1 MADNNKEQI
10 ILEVVINNDA
20 ASKRIKENKQDITEL
35 REQQSLLNKTTLE
48 GKEAYKRYEDEIKNL
63 RKQNVLLNQEIRNNN
78 KSIEDQE
85 GSLQSMRSELSRLNK
100 VYVNLSQVE
109 RDSAKGRDLQKK
121 IKTLNDE
128 IKVTEQGLGDFRR
141 SVGGYEEA
149 IKTAANETG
158 LFSKANSSL
167 KSVISPF
174 QSLYKKVRQEIGL
187 LTVDY
192 KLNSAATTQM
202 SGAQKAA
209 AISSN
214 LLSAGLKILKIAL
227 ISTGI
232 GAIVVAL
239 GSLVAYLTKTQKGT
253 ELLSNVMA
261 GLGAAINVIIDRVAK
276 FGGAL
281 VKVFAGDFKG
291 AAQDMKATFAGIG
304 DELQREI
311 KLAYELNDASQQL
324 EKQEVMLNMQRA
336 ASRKEIERLK
346 MISDDTT
353 KSAKERIAAAK
364 QASEMEQADMKQQIE
379 LGEKKLA
386 NLLGQ
391 KEVTQEVRDMLD
403 AVSNGSMKADDA
415 ISKLGLSESTM
426 SDLREFSDLF
436 QNVVD
441 KQRESYTKQIE
452 LQNKTNSIAKNSSK
466 KALEIKK
473 DQQAKELE
481 LIRQAEDITLSLV
494 KEGVEKQRQTI
505 NVQYDRQIEDLKRK
519 LSTEKNL
526 TDAAKKALND
536 SMVLAEQ
543 QREAEL
549 TKLSDESIQ
558 AQIRK
563 ETERIQL
570 QLDSVKEGTSQE
582 HNLRLSLIE
591 QNRQAELAANL
602 QLAEELRQSE
612 ADINSAYNK
621 QIADENE
628 AFRKE
633 QFDKQMDMLKLEWE
647 NRLLQV
653 REGSLE
659 EHNIKIQQAQA
670 EYDILVNMDAQAKA
684 TMFKTEE
691 DYVNAVLRLRAKLA
705 ESTKQMNNELEK
717 DARDKRAAIAS
728 IVGSLGSALG
738 SIADDN
744 IALLALTK
752 TLAVAEV
759 MINQGVALSRAAS
772 STKGITTWDYLA
784 SLATVIAAVTAQ
796 FASIKSSVN
805 KVETNVKAPSLET
818 SKYADGGEITG
829 PSHALGGVMV
839 EAEGGEA
846 IINKRSMSNPLLR
859 SIASAVNVAGGG
871 VPFSNAIKAVTFSE
885 RYQIQQGKTTGNLNL
900 SEDCINKIA
909 RAVASMPAPVVN
921 VVEFTEAQDRVK
933 MIQNNSTI

>member
-1 MADNNKEQI
+1 MADNKEQV
-10 ILEVVINNDA
+10 ILEVIIKNDV
-20 ASKRIKENKQDITEL
+20 ASKRIKENKQDIAEL
-35 REQQSLLNKTTLE
+35 REEQALLNKTTLE
-48 GKEAYKRYEDEIKNL
+48 GKDAYKRYEDEIKNL
-63 RKQNVLLNQEIRNNN
+63 RKHNVLLNQEIRNNN

-85 GSLQSMRSELSRLNK
+85 GSLQSMRAELSRLNK
-100 VYVNLSQVE
+100 VYVNLSQIE
-109 RDSAKGRDLQKK
+109 RESAKGRDLQKK

-149 IKTAANETG
+149 IKVAANETG
-158 LFSKANSSL
+158 IFSKVNSSL
-167 KSVISPF
+167 KSVITPF
-174 QSLYKKVRQEIGL
+174 QPLYKKVRQEVGL

-209 AISSN
+209 TVSSN

-232 GAIVVAL
+232 GAIVVVL

-253 ELLSNVMA
+253 EFLSNAMA

-281 VKVFAGDFKG
+281 VKVFSGDFKG

-311 KLAYELNDASQQL
+311 KLAYELNDISQQL

-386 NLLGQ
+386 NILGQ

-403 AVSNGSMKADDA
+403 AVSKGAMSADDA
-415 ISKLGLSESTM
+415 ISRLGLSESTV
-426 SDLREFSDLF
+426 SDLKDFADLF

-441 KQRESYTKQIE
+441 KQRDSYTKQIE
-452 LQNKTNSIAKNSSK
+452 LQNKTNSITKESSRKILETK
-466 KALEIKK
+466 KA
-473 DQQAKELE
+473 QQAKELE
-481 LIRQAEDITLSLV
+481 LIRQAEDTALSLV
-494 KEGVEKQRQTI
+494 KEGIEKQRQTI
-505 NVQYDRQIEDLKRK
+505 NLQYDRQIEDLKRK
-519 LSTEKNL
+519 LSSEKNL

-543 QREAEL
+543 KRDADL
-549 TKLSDESIQ
+549 KKLSDESIQ
-558 AQIRK
+558 VLIRK

-570 QLDSVKEGTSQE
+570 LLDSVKEGTSQE

-612 ADINSAYNK
+612 ADINAAYNK
-621 QIADENE
+621 LIADENE
-628 AFRKE
+628 IFRKE
-633 QFDKQMDMLKLEWE
+633 QFDRQSEYIRLEWE
-647 NRLLQV
+647 NKILQLQ
-653 REGSLE
+653 EGSLKE
-659 EHNIKIQQAQA
+659 YDLKVQQAQA
-670 EYDILVNMDAQAKA
+670 EYDLLVNMDAATKA
-684 TMFKTEE
+684 ALYESDAEYT
-691 DYVNAVLRLRAKLA
+691 NAVLQSQKRITEAKQAQVNAENEFVLMQIEAAATVTDAFSSMIDTFAEDNENLA
-705 ESTKQMNNELEK
+705 AFAKTIALFNIGLSTAEALAKGVASAQAVGFPANIP
-717 DARDKRAAIAS
+717 AIATTIAAIMT
-728 IVGSLGSALG
+728 
-738 SIADDN
+738 N
-744 IALLALTK
+744 IAKAKQL
-752 TLAVAEV
+752 
-759 MINQGVALSRAAS
+759 
-772 STKGITTWDYLA
+772 
-784 SLATVIAAVTAQ
+784 
-796 FASIKSSVN
+796 VN
-805 KVETNVKAPSLET
+805 KEKNP
-818 SKYADGGEITG
+818 KYADGGEISG
-829 PSHALGGVMV
+829 PSHASGGVLI
-839 EAEGGEA
+839 EAEGGEG
-846 IINKRSMSNPLLR
+846 IINKHSMSNPLLR

-871 VPFSNAIKAVTFSE
+871 VPFSNVPIFPSVSGGGFDTAELKAVFVE
-885 RYQIQQGKTTGNLNL
+885 ALK
-900 SEDCINKIA
+900 E
-909 RAVASMPAPVVN
+909 MPVPVVS
-921 VVEFTEAQDRVK
+921 VVEFTEVQDRVK

>member
-1 MADNNKEQI
+1 MADNKEQV
-10 ILEVVINNDA
+10 ILEVIIKNDV
-20 ASKRIKENKQDITEL
+20 ASKRIKENKQDIAEL
-35 REQQSLLNKTTLE
+35 REEQALLNKTTLE
-48 GKEAYKRYEDEIKNL
+48 GKDAYKRYEDEIKNL
-63 RKQNVLLNQEIRNNN
+63 RKHNVLLNQEIRNNN

-85 GSLQSMRSELSRLNK
+85 GSLQSMRAELSRLNK
-100 VYVNLSQVE
+100 VYVNLSQIE
-109 RDSAKGRDLQKK
+109 RESAKGRDLQKK

-149 IKTAANETG
+149 IKVAANETG
-158 LFSKANSSL
+158 IFSKVNSSL
-167 KSVISPF
+167 KSVITPF
-174 QSLYKKVRQEIGL
+174 QPLYKKVRQEVGL

-202 SGAQKAA
+202 SGVQKAA
-209 AISSN
+209 AVSSN

-232 GAIVVAL
+232 GAIVVVL

-253 ELLSNVMA
+253 EFLSNAMA

-281 VKVFAGDFKG
+281 VKVFSDDFKG

-311 KLAYELNDASQQL
+311 KLAYELNDISQQL

-386 NLLGQ
+386 NILGQ

-403 AVSNGSMKADDA
+403 AVSKGAMSADDA
-415 ISKLGLSESTM
+415 ISRLGLSESTV
-426 SDLREFSDLF
+426 SDLKDFADLF

-441 KQRESYTKQIE
+441 KQRDSYTKQIE
-452 LQNKTNSIAKNSSK
+452 LQNKTNSITKESSRKILETK
-466 KALEIKK
+466 KA
-473 DQQAKELE
+473 QQAKELE
-481 LIRQAEDITLSLV
+481 LIRQAEDMALSLV
-494 KEGVEKQRQTI
+494 KEGIEKQRRTI
-505 NVQYDRQIEDLKRK
+505 NLQYDRQIEDLKRK
-519 LSTEKNL
+519 LSSEKNL
-526 TDAAKKALND
+526 TDAAKKALNH

-543 QREAEL
+543 KRDADL
-549 TKLSDESIQ
+549 KKLSDESIQ
-558 AQIRK
+558 ALIKK

-602 QLAEELRQSE
+602 LLAEELRQSE
-612 ADINSAYNK
+612 ADINAAYNK

-633 QFDKQMDMLKLEWE
+633 QFDRQSEYIRLEWE
-647 NRLLQV
+647 NKILRAKEGTLQ
-653 REGSLE
+653 EYDL
-659 EHNIKIQQAQA
+659 KLQQAQA
-670 EYDILVNMDAQAKA
+670 EYDVLVNMDAATKA
-684 TMFKTEE
+684 TLYESDAAYENAKLQGEKNIQNAIKARINAE
-691 DYVNAVLRLRAKLA
+691 NEAVLAQMAAVTTITDAFSSMLDSFAEDNEALAAFAKTVALFNIGLSTA
-705 ESTKQMNNELEK
+705 EAISKGVAAAQSVPFPGNI
-717 DARDKRAAIAS
+717 AAIATT
-728 IVGSLGSALG
+728 
-738 SIADDN
+738 IASVMAN
-744 IALLALTK
+744 IA
-752 TLAVAEV
+752 
-759 MINQGVALSRAAS
+759 
-772 STKGITTWDYLA
+772 
-784 SLATVIAAVTAQ
+784 
-796 FASIKSSVN
+796 
-805 KVETNVKAPSLET
+805 KAKQLV
-818 SKYADGGEITG
+818 SKEKNPKFGGGGDVSG
-829 PSHALGGVMV
+829 PSHASGGVTIEM
-839 EAEGGEA
+839 EGGEG
-846 IINKRSMSNPLLR
+846 IINKHSMSNPLLR
-859 SIASAVNVAGGG
+859 SIASSVNVAGGG
-871 VPFSNAIKAVTFSE
+871 VPFSNVPIFPSVSGGGFDTAELKAVFVE
-885 RYQIQQGKTTGNLNL
+885 ALK
-900 SEDCINKIA
+900 E
-909 RAVASMPAPVVN
+909 MPVPVVS
-921 VVEFTEAQDRVK
+921 VVEFTEVQDRVK

>member
-1 MADNNKEQI
+1 MVDNKEQV
-10 ILEVVINNDA
+10 ILEVVIKNDA
-20 ASKRIKENKQDITEL
+20 ASKRLKENKQDIAEL
-35 REQQSLLNKTTLE
+35 REEQALLNKTTLE
-48 GKEAYKRYEDEIKNL
+48 GKEAYKQYEDEIKNL
-63 RKQNVLLNQEIRNNN
+63 RKHNVLLNQEIRNNN

-85 GSLQSMRSELSRLNK
+85 GSLQSMRAELSRLNK
-100 VYVNLSQVE
+100 VYVNLSQIE
-109 RDSAKGRDLQKK
+109 RESAKGRDLQKK
-121 IKTLNDE
+121 IKSLNEE
-128 IKVTEQGLGDFRR
+128 IKTSEQKLGDYRR

-149 IKTAANETG
+149 IKSAVNQTG
-158 LFSKANSSL
+158 IFSKIQGTL
-167 KSVISPF
+167 REVMSPF
-174 QSLYKKVRQEIGL
+174 LALYKKVQLEIKT
-187 LTVDY
+187 LTADY

-214 LLSAGLKILKIAL
+214 LLSTGLKILKIAL

-281 VKVFAGDFKG
+281 VKVFSGDFKG

-311 KLAYELNDASQQL
+311 KLAYELNDISQQL

-336 ASRKEIERLK
+336 AGRKEIERLK

-353 KSAKERIAAAK
+353 KSTKERIAAAK
-364 QASEMEQADMKQQIE
+364 QASEIEQADMKQQIE

-386 NLLGQ
+386 NLLGH

-403 AVSNGSMKADDA
+403 AVSKGAMNADDA
-415 ISKLGLSESTM
+415 ISRLRLSESTV
-426 SDLREFSDLF
+426 SDLKDFADLF

-441 KQRESYTKQIE
+441 KQRDSYTKQIE
-452 LQNKTNSIAKNSSK
+452 LQNKTNSITKESSK

-473 DQQAKELE
+473 QQQAKELE
-481 LIRQAEDITLSLV
+481 LSRQAEDAALSLV
-494 KEGVEKQRQTI
+494 KEGIEKQRQTV

-536 SMVLAEQ
+536 SIILAEQ
-543 QREAEL
+543 KRDADL
-549 TKLSDESIQ
+549 KKLSDDSIQ
-558 AQIRK
+558 VQIKK

-591 QNRQAELAANL
+591 HNRQAELAANL

-612 ADINSAYNK
+612 VDINAAYNK
-621 QIADENE
+621 LIADENE

-633 QFDKQMDMLKLEWE
+633 QFDKQSEYIRLEWE
-647 NRLLQV
+647 NKILQL
-653 REGSLE
+653 REGALQE
-659 EHNIKIQQAQA
+659 YDLKVQQAQA
-670 EYDILVNMDAQAKA
+670 DYDLLVNMDAATKA
-684 TMFKTEE
+684 ALYESDIEYT
-691 DYVNAVLRLRAKLA
+691 NAVLQSQKRITEAKQAQVNAENEFVLMQIEAATTVTDAFSSMIDTFAEDNENLA
-705 ESTKQMNNELEK
+705 AFAKTVALFNIGLSTAEALAKGVASAQAVGFPANIP
-717 DARDKRAAIAS
+717 AIATTIAAIMA
-728 IVGSLGSALG
+728 
-738 SIADDN
+738 N
-744 IALLALTK
+744 I
-752 TLAVAEV
+752 
-759 MINQGVALSRAAS
+759 
-772 STKGITTWDYLA
+772 
-784 SLATVIAAVTAQ
+784 
-796 FASIKSSVN
+796 
-805 KVETNVKAPSLET
+805 VKAKQLVSKEKNP
-818 SKYADGGEITG
+818 KYADGGEITG
-829 PSHALGGVMV
+829 PSHASGGVLI
-839 EAEGGEA
+839 EAEGGEG
-846 IINKRSMSNPLLR
+846 IINKHSMSNPLLR

-871 VPFSNAIKAVTFSE
+871 VPFSNVPIFPSGSSGGFDTAELKAVFVE
-885 RYQIQQGKTTGNLNL
+885 ALK
-900 SEDCINKIA
+900 E
-909 RAVASMPAPVVN
+909 MPVPVVS
-921 VVEFTEAQDRVK
+921 VVEFTEVQDRVK

>member
-1 MADNNKEQI
+1 MADNKEQV
-10 ILEVVINNDA
+10 ILEVVIKNDA
-20 ASKRIKENKQDITEL
+20 ASKHIQENKKRIVEL
-35 REQQSLLNKTTLE
+35 REEQALLNKTTKD
-48 GKEAYKRYEDEIKNL
+48 GKDEYEAYAIEIKRL
-63 RKQNVLLNQEIRNNN
+63 RTENVVWTKEIRNNN
-78 KSIEDQE
+78 KAIKDQE
-85 GSLQSMRSELSRLNK
+85 GSLQSMRAELSRLNK
-100 VYVNLSQVE
+100 VYVNLSQIE
-109 RDSAKGRDLQKK
+109 RESAKGRDLQKK
-121 IKTLNDE
+121 IKSLNEE
-128 IKVTEQGLGDFRR
+128 IKTSEQKLGDYRR

-149 IKTAANETG
+149 IKSAVNQTG
-158 LFSKANSSL
+158 IFSKIQGTL
-167 KSVISPF
+167 REVMSPF
-174 QSLYKKVRQEIGL
+174 LALNKKVQLEIKT
-187 LTVDY
+187 LTADY

-214 LLSAGLKILKIAL
+214 LLSTGLKILKIAL

-276 FGGAL
+276 FGGTL
-281 VKVFAGDFKG
+281 VKVFSGDFKG
-291 AAQDMKATFAGIG
+291 AAQDVKATFAGIG

-311 KLAYELNDASQQL
+311 KLAYELNDIGQQL

-336 ASRKEIERLK
+336 AGRKEIERLK

-353 KSAKERIAAAK
+353 KSTKERIAAAK
-364 QASEMEQADMKQQIE
+364 QASEIEQADMKQQIE

-403 AVSNGSMKADDA
+403 AVSSGSMKADDA
-415 ISKLGLSESTM
+415 ISKLGLSESTI

-441 KQRESYTKQIE
+441 KQRDSYTKQIE
-452 LQNKTNSIAKNSSK
+452 LQNKTNSITKENSK

-473 DQQAKELE
+473 QQQAKELE
-481 LIRQAEDITLSLV
+481 LSRQAEDAALSLV
-494 KEGVEKQRQTI
+494 KEGIEKQRQTV

-536 SMVLAEQ
+536 SIILAEQ
-543 QREAEL
+543 KRDADL
-549 TKLSDESIQ
+549 KKLSDESIQ
-558 AQIRK
+558 AQIKK

-612 ADINSAYNK
+612 ADINAAYNK
-621 QIADENE
+621 QVADENE

-633 QFDKQMDMLKLEWE
+633 QFDKQSEYIRLEWE
-647 NRLLQV
+647 NKILQL
-653 REGSLE
+653 REGTLQE
-659 EHNIKIQQAQA
+659 YDLKVQQAQA
-670 EYDILVNMDAQAKA
+670 DYDLLVNMDAATKA
-684 TMFKTEE
+684 ALYESDIEYT
-691 DYVNAVLRLRAKLA
+691 NAVLQSQKRITEAKQAQVNAENEFVLMQIEAATTVTDVFSSMIDTFAEDNENLA
-705 ESTKQMNNELEK
+705 AFAKTVALFNIGLSTAEALAKGVASAQAVGFPANIP
-717 DARDKRAAIAS
+717 AIATTIAAIMA
-728 IVGSLGSALG
+728 
-738 SIADDN
+738 N
-744 IALLALTK
+744 I
-752 TLAVAEV
+752 
-759 MINQGVALSRAAS
+759 
-772 STKGITTWDYLA
+772 
-784 SLATVIAAVTAQ
+784 
-796 FASIKSSVN
+796 
-805 KVETNVKAPSLET
+805 VKAKQLVSKEKNP
-818 SKYADGGEITG
+818 KYADGGEITG
-829 PSHALGGVMV
+829 PSHASGGVLI
-839 EAEGGEA
+839 EAEGGEG
-846 IINKRSMSNPLLR
+846 IINKHSMSNPLLR

-871 VPFSNAIKAVTFSE
+871 VPFSNVPIFSSSSSGGFDTAELKAVFVE
-885 RYQIQQGKTTGNLNL
+885 ALK
-900 SEDCINKIA
+900 E
-909 RAVASMPAPVVN
+909 MPVPVVS
-921 VVEFTEAQDRVK
+921 VVEFTEVQDRVK

>member
-1 MADNNKEQI
+1 MADNKEQV
-10 ILEVVINNDA
+10 ILEVVIKNDA
-20 ASKRIKENKQDITEL
+20 ASKRLKENKQDIAEL
-35 REQQSLLNKTTLE
+35 REEQALLNKTTLE
-48 GKEAYKRYEDEIKNL
+48 GKEAYKQYEDEIKNL
-63 RKQNVLLNQEIRNNN
+63 RKHNVLLNQEIRNNN

-85 GSLQSMRSELSRLNK
+85 GSLQSMRAELSRLNK
-100 VYVNLSQVE
+100 VYVNLSQIE
-109 RDSAKGRDLQKK
+109 RESAKGRDLQKK
-121 IKTLNDE
+121 IKSLNEE
-128 IKVTEQGLGDFRR
+128 IKTSEQKLGDYRR

-149 IKTAANETG
+149 INSAVNQTG
-158 LFSKANSSL
+158 IFSKIQGTL
-167 KSVISPF
+167 REVMSPF
-174 QSLYKKVRQEIGL
+174 LALYKKVQLEIKT
-187 LTVDY
+187 LTADY

-214 LLSAGLKILKIAL
+214 LLSTGLKILKIAL

-281 VKVFAGDFKG
+281 VKVFSGDFKG
-291 AAQDMKATFAGIG
+291 AAKDMKATFAGIG

-311 KLAYELNDASQQL
+311 KLAYELNDISQQL

-336 ASRKEIERLK
+336 AGRKEIERLK

-353 KSAKERIAAAK
+353 KSTKERIAAAK
-364 QASEMEQADMKQQIE
+364 QASEIEQADMKQQIE

-391 KEVTQEVRDMLD
+391 KEVTQEVRDMLE
-403 AVSNGSMKADDA
+403 AVSSGSMKADDA
-415 ISKLGLSESTM
+415 ISKLGLSESTI

-441 KQRESYTKQIE
+441 KQRDSYTKQIE
-452 LQNKTNSIAKNSSK
+452 LQNKTNSIRKESSQ

-481 LIRQAEDITLSLV
+481 LIRQAEDAALSLV
-494 KEGVEKQRQTI
+494 KEGIEKQRQTV

-536 SMVLAEQ
+536 SIILAEQ
-543 QREAEL
+543 KRDADL
-549 TKLSDESIQ
+549 KKLSDDSIQ
-558 AQIRK
+558 AQIKK

-570 QLDSVKEGTSQE
+570 QLDSVKEGTSRE

-602 QLAEELRQSE
+602 QQAEELRQSE
-612 ADINSAYNK
+612 ADINAAYNK
-621 QIADENE
+621 LIADENE

-633 QFDKQMDMLKLEWE
+633 QFDKQSEYIRLEWE
-647 NRLLQV
+647 NKILQV
-653 REGSLE
+653 KEGTLQE
-659 EHNIKIQQAQA
+659 YDLKVQQAQA
-670 EYDILVNMDAQAKA
+670 DYDLFVNMDAATKAALYESDAAYENAKLQGEKNIQNA
-684 TMFKTEE
+684 IKARINAENE
-691 DYVNAVLRLRAKLA
+691 AVLVQMAAVTTITDAFSSMLDSFAEDNEALAAFAKTVALFNIGLSTA
-705 ESTKQMNNELEK
+705 EAISKGVAAAQSVPFPGNI
-717 DARDKRAAIAS
+717 AAIATT
-728 IVGSLGSALG
+728 
-738 SIADDN
+738 IASVMAN
-744 IALLALTK
+744 IAKAKQL
-752 TLAVAEV
+752 
-759 MINQGVALSRAAS
+759 
-772 STKGITTWDYLA
+772 
-784 SLATVIAAVTAQ
+784 
-796 FASIKSSVN
+796 VN
-805 KVETNVKAPSLET
+805 KEKNPKF
-818 SKYADGGEITG
+818 ADGGEITG
-829 PSHALGGVMV
+829 PSHASGGVLI
-839 EAEGGEA
+839 EAEGGEG
-846 IINKRSMSNPLLR
+846 IINKHSMSNPLLR

-871 VPFSNAIKAVTFSE
+871 VPFSNVPIFPSGSSGGFDTAELKAVFVE
-885 RYQIQQGKTTGNLNL
+885 ALK
-900 SEDCINKIA
+900 E
-909 RAVASMPAPVVN
+909 MPVPVVS
-921 VVEFTEAQDRVK
+921 VVEFTEAQNRVK

>member
-1 MADNNKEQI
+1 MADNKEQV
-10 ILEVVINNDA
+10 ILEVIIKNDV
-20 ASKRIKENKQDITEL
+20 ASKRIKENKQDIAEL
-35 REQQSLLNKTTLE
+35 REEQALLNKTTLE
-48 GKEAYKRYEDEIKNL
+48 GKDAYKRYEDEIKNL
-63 RKQNVLLNQEIRNNN
+63 RKHNVLLNQEIRNNN

-85 GSLQSMRSELSRLNK
+85 GSLQSMRAELSRLNK
-100 VYVNLSQVE
+100 VYVNLSQIE
-109 RDSAKGRDLQKK
+109 RESAKGRDLQKK

-149 IKTAANETG
+149 IKVAANETG
-158 LFSKANSSL
+158 IFSKVNSSL
-167 KSVISPF
+167 KSVITPF
-174 QSLYKKVRQEIGL
+174 QPLYKKVRQEVGL

-209 AISSN
+209 TVSSN

-232 GAIVVAL
+232 GAIVVVL

-253 ELLSNVMA
+253 EFLSNAMA

-281 VKVFAGDFKG
+281 VKVFSGDFKG

-311 KLAYELNDASQQL
+311 KLAYELNDISQQL

-386 NLLGQ
+386 NILGQ

-403 AVSNGSMKADDA
+403 AVSKGAMSADDA
-415 ISKLGLSESTM
+415 ISRLGLSESTV
-426 SDLREFSDLF
+426 SDLKDFADLF

-441 KQRESYTKQIE
+441 KQRDSYTKQIE
-452 LQNKTNSIAKNSSK
+452 LQNKTNSITKESSRKILETK
-466 KALEIKK
+466 KA
-473 DQQAKELE
+473 QQAKELE
-481 LIRQAEDITLSLV
+481 LIRQAEDTALSLV
-494 KEGVEKQRQTI
+494 KEGIEKQRQTI
-505 NVQYDRQIEDLKRK
+505 NLQYDRQIEDLKRK
-519 LSTEKNL
+519 LSSEKNL

-543 QREAEL
+543 KRDADL
-549 TKLSDESIQ
+549 KKLSDESIQ
-558 AQIRK
+558 VLIRK

-570 QLDSVKEGTSQE
+570 LLDSVKEGTSQE

-612 ADINSAYNK
+612 ADINAAYNK
-621 QIADENE
+621 LIADENE
-628 AFRKE
+628 IFRKE
-633 QFDKQMDMLKLEWE
+633 QFDRQSEYIRLEWE
-647 NRLLQV
+647 NKILQLQ
-653 REGSLE
+653 EGSLKE
-659 EHNIKIQQAQA
+659 YDLKVQQAQA
-670 EYDILVNMDAQAKA
+670 EYDLLVNMDAATKA
-684 TMFKTEE
+684 ALYESDAEYT
-691 DYVNAVLRLRAKLA
+691 NAVLQSQKRITEAKQAQVNAENEFVLMQIEAAATVTDAFSSMIDTFAEDNENLA
-705 ESTKQMNNELEK
+705 AFAKTIALFNIGLSTAEALAKGVASAQAVGFPANIP
-717 DARDKRAAIAS
+717 AIATTIAAIMT
-728 IVGSLGSALG
+728 
-738 SIADDN
+738 N
-744 IALLALTK
+744 IAKAKQL
-752 TLAVAEV
+752 
-759 MINQGVALSRAAS
+759 
-772 STKGITTWDYLA
+772 
-784 SLATVIAAVTAQ
+784 
-796 FASIKSSVN
+796 VN
-805 KVETNVKAPSLET
+805 KEKNP
-818 SKYADGGEITG
+818 KYADGGEISG
-829 PSHALGGVMV
+829 PSHVSGGVLI
-839 EAEGGEA
+839 EAEGGEG
-846 IINKRSMSNPLLR
+846 IINKHSMSNPLLR

-871 VPFSNAIKAVTFSE
+871 VPFSNVPIFPSVSGGGFDTAELKAVFVE
-885 RYQIQQGKTTGNLNL
+885 ALK
-900 SEDCINKIA
+900 E
-909 RAVASMPAPVVN
+909 MPVPVVS
-921 VVEFTEAQDRVK
+921 VVEFTEVQDRVK

>member
-1 MADNNKEQI
+1 MADNKEQV
-10 ILEVVINNDA
+10 ILEVVIKNDA
-20 ASKRIKENKQDITEL
+20 ASKRLKENKQDIAEL
-35 REQQSLLNKTTLE
+35 REEQALLNKTTLE
-48 GKEAYKRYEDEIKNL
+48 GKEAYKQYEDEIKNL
-63 RKQNVLLNQEIRNNN
+63 RKHNVLLNQEIRNNN

-85 GSLQSMRSELSRLNK
+85 GSLQSMRAELSRLNK
-100 VYVNLSQVE
+100 VYVNLSQIE
-109 RDSAKGRDLQKK
+109 RESAKGRDLQKK

-128 IKVTEQGLGDFRR
+128 IKATEQGLGDFRR

-158 LFSKANSSL
+158 LFSKVNSSL
-167 KSVISPF
+167 KSVITPF
-174 QSLYKKVRQEIGL
+174 QPLYKKVRQEVGL
-187 LTVDY
+187 LTTDY

-214 LLSAGLKILKIAL
+214 LLSTGLKILKIAL

-281 VKVFAGDFKG
+281 VKVFSGDFKG
-291 AAQDMKATFAGIG
+291 AAQDMKVTFAGIG

-311 KLAYELNDASQQL
+311 KLAYELNDISQQL

-336 ASRKEIERLK
+336 AGRKEIERLK

-353 KSAKERIAAAK
+353 KSTKERIAAAK
-364 QASEMEQADMKQQIE
+364 QASEIEQADMKQQIE

-391 KEVTQEVRDMLD
+391 KEVTQEVRDMLE
-403 AVSNGSMKADDA
+403 AVSSGSMKADDA
-415 ISKLGLSESTM
+415 ISKLGLSESTI

-441 KQRESYTKQIE
+441 KQRDSYTKQIE
-452 LQNKTNSIAKNSSK
+452 LQNKTNSIRKESSQ

-481 LIRQAEDITLSLV
+481 LIRQAEDAALSLV
-494 KEGVEKQRQTI
+494 KEGIEKQRQTV

-536 SMVLAEQ
+536 SIILAEQ
-543 QREAEL
+543 KRDADL
-549 TKLSDESIQ
+549 KKLSDDSIQ
-558 AQIRK
+558 AQIKK
-563 ETERIQL
+563 ETERIKL

-602 QLAEELRQSE
+602 QQAEELRQSE
-612 ADINSAYNK
+612 ADINAAYNK
-621 QIADENE
+621 LIADENE
-628 AFRKE
+628 VFRKE
-633 QFDKQMDMLKLEWE
+633 QFDKQSEYIRLEWE
-647 NRLLQV
+647 NKILQV
-653 REGSLE
+653 KEGTLQE
-659 EHNIKIQQAQA
+659 YDLKVQQAQA
-670 EYDILVNMDAQAKA
+670 DYDLFVNMDAATKAALYESDAAYENAKLQGEKNIQNA
-684 TMFKTEE
+684 IKARINAENE
-691 DYVNAVLRLRAKLA
+691 AVLVQMAAVTTITDTFSSMLDSFAEDNEALAAFAKTVALFNIGLSTA
-705 ESTKQMNNELEK
+705 EAISKGVAAAQSVPFPGNI
-717 DARDKRAAIAS
+717 AAIATT
-728 IVGSLGSALG
+728 
-738 SIADDN
+738 IASVMAN
-744 IALLALTK
+744 IAKAKQL
-752 TLAVAEV
+752 
-759 MINQGVALSRAAS
+759 
-772 STKGITTWDYLA
+772 
-784 SLATVIAAVTAQ
+784 
-796 FASIKSSVN
+796 VN
-805 KVETNVKAPSLET
+805 KEKNP
-818 SKYADGGEITG
+818 KYADGGEITG
-829 PSHALGGVMV
+829 PSHASGGVLI
-839 EAEGGEA
+839 EAEGGEG
-846 IINKRSMSNPLLR
+846 IINKHSMSNPLLR

-871 VPFSNAIKAVTFSE
+871 VPFSNVPIFPSVSGGGFDTAELKAVFVE
-885 RYQIQQGKTTGNLNL
+885 ALK
-900 SEDCINKIA
+900 E
-909 RAVASMPAPVVN
+909 MPVPVVS
-921 VVEFTEAQDRVK
+921 VVEFTEVQDRVK

>member
-1 MADNNKEQI
+1 MADNKEQV
-10 ILEVVINNDA
+10 ILEVVIKNDV
-20 ASKRIKENKQDITEL
+20 ASKRIKENKQDIAEL
-35 REQQSLLNKTTLE
+35 REEQSLLNKTTLE

-63 RKQNVLLNQEIRNNN
+63 RKHNVLLNQEIRNNN

-85 GSLQSMRSELSRLNK
+85 GSLQSMRAELSRLNK
-100 VYVNLSQVE
+100 VYVNLSQIE
-109 RDSAKGRDLQKK
+109 RESAKGRDLQRK

-149 IKTAANETG
+149 IKVAANETG
-158 LFSKANSSL
+158 IFSKVNSSL
-167 KSVISPF
+167 KSVITPF
-174 QSLYKKVRQEIGL
+174 QPLYKKVRQEVGL

-209 AISSN
+209 AVSSN

-232 GAIVVAL
+232 GAIVVLL

-253 ELLSNVMA
+253 EFLSNAMA

-281 VKVFAGDFKG
+281 VKVFSGDFKG

-311 KLAYELNDASQQL
+311 KLAYELNDISQQL

-386 NLLGQ
+386 NILGQ

-403 AVSNGSMKADDA
+403 AVSKGAMSADDA
-415 ISKLGLSESTM
+415 ISRLGLSESTV
-426 SDLREFSDLF
+426 SDLKDFADLF

-441 KQRESYTKQIE
+441 KQRDSYTKQIE
-452 LQNKTNSIAKNSSK
+452 LQNKTNSITKESSRKILETK
-466 KALEIKK
+466 KA
-473 DQQAKELE
+473 QQAKELE
-481 LIRQAEDITLSLV
+481 LIRQAEDTALSLV
-494 KEGVEKQRQTI
+494 KEGIEKQRQTI
-505 NVQYDRQIEDLKRK
+505 NLQYDRQIEDLKRK
-519 LSTEKNL
+519 LSSEKNL

-543 QREAEL
+543 KRDADL
-549 TKLSDESIQ
+549 KKLSDESIQ
-558 AQIRK
+558 ALIKK

-591 QNRQAELAANL
+591 HNRQAELAANL

-612 ADINSAYNK
+612 VDINAAYNK
-621 QIADENE
+621 LIADENE

-633 QFDKQMDMLKLEWE
+633 QFDKQSEYIRLEWE
-647 NRLLQV
+647 NKILQL
-653 REGSLE
+653 REGTLQE
-659 EHNIKIQQAQA
+659 YDLKVQQAQA
-670 EYDILVNMDAQAKA
+670 DYDLLVNMDAATKA
-684 TMFKTEE
+684 ALYESDIEYT
-691 DYVNAVLRLRAKLA
+691 NAVLQSQKRITEAKQAQVNAENEFVLMQIEAATTVTDAFSSMIDTFAEDNENLA
-705 ESTKQMNNELEK
+705 AFAKTVALFNIGLSTAEALAKGVASAQAVGFPANIP
-717 DARDKRAAIAS
+717 AIATTIAAIMA
-728 IVGSLGSALG
+728 
-738 SIADDN
+738 N
-744 IALLALTK
+744 I
-752 TLAVAEV
+752 
-759 MINQGVALSRAAS
+759 
-772 STKGITTWDYLA
+772 
-784 SLATVIAAVTAQ
+784 
-796 FASIKSSVN
+796 
-805 KVETNVKAPSLET
+805 VKAKQLVSKEKNP
-818 SKYADGGEITG
+818 KYADGGEITG
-829 PSHALGGVMV
+829 PSHASGGVLI
-839 EAEGGEA
+839 EAEGGEG
-846 IINKRSMSNPLLR
+846 IINKHSMSNPLLR

-871 VPFSNAIKAVTFSE
+871 VPFSNVPIFPSGSSGGFDTAELKAVFVE
-885 RYQIQQGKTTGNLNL
+885 ALK
-900 SEDCINKIA
+900 E
-909 RAVASMPAPVVN
+909 MPVPVVS
-921 VVEFTEAQDRVK
+921 VVEFTEVQDRVK
-933 MIQNNSTI
+933 MIQNNSII

>member
-1 MADNNKEQI
+1 MADNKEQV
-10 ILEVVINNDA
+10 ILEVIIKNDV
-20 ASKRIKENKQDITEL
+20 ASKRIKENKQDIAEL
-35 REQQSLLNKTTLE
+35 REEQALLNKTTLE
-48 GKEAYKRYEDEIKNL
+48 GKDAYKRYEDEIKNL
-63 RKQNVLLNQEIRNNN
+63 RKHNVLLNQEIRNNN

-85 GSLQSMRSELSRLNK
+85 GSLQSMRAELSRLNK
-100 VYVNLSQVE
+100 VYVNLSQIE
-109 RDSAKGRDLQKK
+109 RESAKGRDLQKK

-149 IKTAANETG
+149 IKVAANETG
-158 LFSKANSSL
+158 IFSKVNSSL
-167 KSVISPF
+167 KSVITPF
-174 QSLYKKVRQEIGL
+174 QPLYKKVRQEVGL

-209 AISSN
+209 TVSSN

-232 GAIVVAL
+232 GAIVVVL

-253 ELLSNVMA
+253 EFLSNAMA

-281 VKVFAGDFKG
+281 VKVFSGDFKG

-311 KLAYELNDASQQL
+311 KLAYELNDISQQL

-386 NLLGQ
+386 NILGQ

-403 AVSNGSMKADDA
+403 AVSKGAMSADDA
-415 ISKLGLSESTM
+415 ISRLGLSESTV
-426 SDLREFSDLF
+426 SDLKDFADLF

-441 KQRESYTKQIE
+441 KQRDSYTKQIE
-452 LQNKTNSIAKNSSK
+452 LQNKTNSITKESSRKILETK
-466 KALEIKK
+466 KA
-473 DQQAKELE
+473 QQAKELE
-481 LIRQAEDITLSLV
+481 LIRQAEDTALSLV
-494 KEGVEKQRQTI
+494 KEGIEKQRQTI
-505 NVQYDRQIEDLKRK
+505 NLQYDRQIEDLKRK
-519 LSTEKNL
+519 LSSEKNL

-543 QREAEL
+543 KRDADL
-549 TKLSDESIQ
+549 KKLSDESIQ
-558 AQIRK
+558 VLIRK

-570 QLDSVKEGTSQE
+570 LLDSVKEGTSQE

-612 ADINSAYNK
+612 ADINAAYNK
-621 QIADENE
+621 QITDENE

-633 QFDKQMDMLKLEWE
+633 QFDRQSEYIRLEWE
-647 NRLLQV
+647 NKILRAKEGTLQ
-653 REGSLE
+653 EYDL
-659 EHNIKIQQAQA
+659 KLQQAQA
-670 EYDILVNMDAQAKA
+670 EYDVLVNMDAVTKAALYESDAAYENAKLQGEKNIQNA
-684 TMFKTEE
+684 IKARINAENE
-691 DYVNAVLRLRAKLA
+691 AVLAQMAAVTTITDAFSSMLDSFAEDNEALAAFAKTVALFNIGLSTA
-705 ESTKQMNNELEK
+705 EAISKGVAAAQSVPFPGNI
-717 DARDKRAAIAS
+717 AAIATT
-728 IVGSLGSALG
+728 
-738 SIADDN
+738 IAAIMTN
-744 IALLALTK
+744 IAKAKQL
-752 TLAVAEV
+752 
-759 MINQGVALSRAAS
+759 
-772 STKGITTWDYLA
+772 
-784 SLATVIAAVTAQ
+784 
-796 FASIKSSVN
+796 VN
-805 KVETNVKAPSLET
+805 KEKNP
-818 SKYADGGEITG
+818 KYADGGEISG
-829 PSHALGGVMV
+829 PSHASGGVLI
-839 EAEGGEA
+839 EAEGGEG
-846 IINKRSMSNPLLR
+846 IINKHSMSNPLLR

-871 VPFSNAIKAVTFSE
+871 VPFSNVPIFPSVSGGGFDTAELKAVFVE
-885 RYQIQQGKTTGNLNL
+885 ALK
-900 SEDCINKIA
+900 E
-909 RAVASMPAPVVN
+909 MPVPVVS
-921 VVEFTEAQDRVK
+921 VVEFTEVQDRVK

>member
-1 MADNNKEQI
+1 MVDNKEQV
-10 ILEVVINNDA
+10 ILEVIIKNDV
-20 ASKRIKENKQDITEL
+20 ASKRIKENKQDIVEL
-35 REQQSLLNKTTLE
+35 REEQSLLNKTTLE

-63 RKQNVLLNQEIRNNN
+63 RKHNVLLNQEIRNNN

-85 GSLQSMRSELSRLNK
+85 GSLQSMRAELSRLNK
-100 VYVNLSQVE
+100 VYVNLSQIE
-109 RDSAKGRDLQKK
+109 RESAKGRDLQKK

-128 IKVTEQGLGDFRR
+128 IKITEQGLGDFRR

-149 IKTAANETG
+149 IKVAANETG
-158 LFSKANSSL
+158 IFSKVNSSL
-167 KSVISPF
+167 KSVITPF
-174 QSLYKKVRQEIGL
+174 QPLYKKVRQEVGL

-209 AISSN
+209 AVSSN

-227 ISTGI
+227 FSTGI
-232 GAIVVAL
+232 GAIVVVL

-253 ELLSNVMA
+253 EFLSNAMA

-281 VKVFAGDFKG
+281 VKVFSGDFKG

-311 KLAYELNDASQQL
+311 KLAYELNNISQQL

-386 NLLGQ
+386 NILGQ

-403 AVSNGSMKADDA
+403 AVSKGAMSADDA
-415 ISKLGLSESTM
+415 ISQLGLSESTV
-426 SDLREFSDLF
+426 SDLKDFADLF

-441 KQRESYTKQIE
+441 KQRDSYTKQIE
-452 LQNKTNSIAKNSSK
+452 LQNKTNSIAKESSRKILETK
-466 KALEIKK
+466 KA
-473 DQQAKELE
+473 QQTKELE
-481 LIRQAEDITLSLV
+481 LIRQAEDTALSLV
-494 KEGVEKQRQTI
+494 KEGIEKQRQTI
-505 NVQYDRQIEDLKRK
+505 NLQYDRQIEDLKRK
-519 LSTEKNL
+519 LSSEKNL

-543 QREAEL
+543 KRDADL
-549 TKLSDESIQ
+549 KKLSDESIQ
-558 AQIRK
+558 VLIRK

-582 HNLRLSLIE
+582 HDLRLSLIE

-612 ADINSAYNK
+612 ADINAAYNK
-621 QIADENE
+621 QITDENE

-633 QFDKQMDMLKLEWE
+633 QFDRQSEYIRLEWE
-647 NRLLQV
+647 NKILRAKEGTLQ
-653 REGSLE
+653 EYDL
-659 EHNIKIQQAQA
+659 KLQQAQA
-670 EYDILVNMDAQAKA
+670 EYDLLVNMDAATKA
-684 TMFKTEE
+684 ALYESDAEYT
-691 DYVNAVLRLRAKLA
+691 NAVLQSQKMITEA
-705 ESTKQMNNELEK
+705 
-717 DARDKRAAIAS
+717 KRAQVNAENEFVLMQIEAAATVTDAFSSMIDTFAEDNENLAAFAKTIALFNIGLSTAEALAKGVASAQAVGFPANIPAIATT
-728 IVGSLGSALG
+728 
-738 SIADDN
+738 IAAIMTN
-744 IALLALTK
+744 IAKAKQL
-752 TLAVAEV
+752 
-759 MINQGVALSRAAS
+759 
-772 STKGITTWDYLA
+772 
-784 SLATVIAAVTAQ
+784 
-796 FASIKSSVN
+796 VN
-805 KVETNVKAPSLET
+805 KEKNP
-818 SKYADGGEITG
+818 KYADGGEISG
-829 PSHALGGVMV
+829 PSHASGGVLI
-839 EAEGGEA
+839 EAEGGEG
-846 IINKRSMSNPLLR
+846 IINKHSMSNPLLR

-871 VPFSNAIKAVTFSE
+871 VPFSNVPIFPSVSGGGFDTAELKAVFVE
-885 RYQIQQGKTTGNLNL
+885 ALK
-900 SEDCINKIA
+900 E
-909 RAVASMPAPVVN
+909 MPVPVVS
-921 VVEFTEAQDRVK
+921 VVEFTEVQDRVK

>member
-1 MADNNKEQI
+1 MADNQEQV
-10 ILEVVINNDA
+10 ILEVIIKNDV
-20 ASKRIKENKQDITEL
+20 ASKRIKENKQDIAEL
-35 REQQSLLNKTTLE
+35 REEQSLLNKTTLE

-63 RKQNVLLNQEIRNNN
+63 RKHNVLLNQEIRNNN

-85 GSLQSMRSELSRLNK
+85 GSLQSMRAELSRLNK
-100 VYVNLSQVE
+100 VYVNLSQIE
-109 RDSAKGRDLQKK
+109 RESSKGHDLQKK
-121 IKTLNDE
+121 IKSLNEE
-128 IKVTEQGLGDFRR
+128 IKTSEQKLGDYRR
-141 SVGGYEEA
+141 SVGGYEDA
-149 IKTAANETG
+149 IKSAVNQTG
-158 LFSKANSSL
+158 IFSKIQGTL
-167 KSVISPF
+167 REVISPF
-174 QSLYKKVRQEIGL
+174 LALYKKVQLEIKT

-192 KLNSAATTQM
+192 KLNAVATTQM

-209 AISSN
+209 AVSSN

-232 GAIVVAL
+232 GAIVVVL
-239 GSLVAYLTKTQKGT
+239 GALVAYLTKTQKGT
-253 ELLSNVMA
+253 EFLSNAMA

-281 VKVFAGDFKG
+281 VKVFSGDFKG
-291 AAQDMKATFAGIG
+291 AARDMKASFAGIG

-311 KLAYELNDASQQL
+311 KLAYELNDISQQL

-386 NLLGQ
+386 NLLGH

-403 AVSNGSMKADDA
+403 AVSKGAISADKA
-415 ISKLGLSESTM
+415 ISKLSISESTIT
-426 SDLREFSDLF
+426 DLKDFADLF

-441 KQRESYTKQIE
+441 KQRDSYTKQIE
-452 LQNKTNSIAKNSSK
+452 LQNKTNSITKESSRKMLETK
-466 KALEIKK
+466 KA
-473 DQQAKELE
+473 QQAKELE
-481 LIRQAEDITLSLV
+481 LIRQAEDTAFTLL
-494 KEGVEKQRQTI
+494 KESTEKQKQAI
-505 NVQYDRQIEDLKRK
+505 NTEYDRQIADLKTK
-519 LSTEKNL
+519 LVTEKNL
-526 TDAAKKALND
+526 TEVAKEALNNI
-536 SMVLAEQ
+536 VIAFEEQ
-543 QREAEL
+543 RMQKLKEL
-549 TKLSDESIQ
+549 DGQTLRVRIK
-558 AQIRK
+558 K

-570 QLDSVKEGTSQE
+570 QLAAVKAGTEQE
-582 HNLRLSLIE
+582 HTLRLSLIE

-602 QLAEELRQSE
+602 LLAEELRQSE
-612 ADINSAYNK
+612 ANINAAYNK
-621 QIADENE
+621 QVADENK

-633 QFDKQMDMLKLEWE
+633 QFDKQIDMLKLEWE

-659 EHNIKIQQAQA
+659 EHNIKIQQAQS
-670 EYDILVNMDAQAKA
+670 EYDALVNMDAQAKA

-691 DYVNAVLRLRAKLA
+691 DYVNAVLRLRAKIA
-705 ESTKQMNNELEK
+705 ESTKQMNEDLEK

-728 IVGSLGSALG
+728 IVGSLGSVLG

-752 TLAVAEV
+752 TLAIAEV
-759 MINQGVALSRAAS
+759 MLNQGVALSRAAS

-818 SKYADGGEITG
+818 SKYADGGDIVG
-829 PSHALGGVMV
+829 PSHANGGVKI

-871 VPFSNAIKAVTFSE
+871 VPFSNAIKAIAFSE
-885 RYQIQQGKTTGNLNL
+885 RSQIKQGITIGNLDL
-900 SEDCINKIA
+900 SEDCINNIA
-909 RAVASMPAPVVN
+909 KAVASMPAPIVS
-921 VVEFTEAQDRVK
+921 VVEFTEVQDRVK
-933 MIQNNSTI
+933 MIQNNSFI

>member
-1 MADNNKEQI
+1 MADNKEQV
-10 ILEVVINNDA
+10 ILEVIIKNDM
-20 ASKRIKENKQDITEL
+20 ASKRIKENKQDIAEL
-35 REQQSLLNKTTLE
+35 REEQSLLNKTTLE

-63 RKQNVLLNQEIRNNN
+63 RKHNVLLNQEIRNNN

-85 GSLQSMRSELSRLNK
+85 GSLQSMRAELSRLNK
-100 VYVNLSQVE
+100 VYVNLSQIE
-109 RDSAKGRDLQKK
+109 RESSKGRDLQKK
-121 IKTLNDE
+121 IKSLNEE
-128 IKVTEQGLGDFRR
+128 IKTSEQKLGDYRR
-141 SVGGYEEA
+141 SVGGYEDA
-149 IKTAANETG
+149 IKSAVNQTG
-158 LFSKANSSL
+158 IFSKIQGTL
-167 KSVISPF
+167 HEVMSPF
-174 QSLYKKVRQEIGL
+174 LALYKKVQLEIKT
-187 LTVDY
+187 LTADF
-192 KLNSAATTQM
+192 KLNAVATTQM
-202 SGAQKAA
+202 SGAQKVAA
-209 AISSN
+209 VSSN

-232 GAIVVAL
+232 GAIVVVL

-253 ELLSNVMA
+253 EFLSNAMA

-281 VKVFAGDFKG
+281 VKVFSGDFKG

-311 KLAYELNDASQQL
+311 KLAYELNDISQQL

-386 NLLGQ
+386 NILGQ

-403 AVSNGSMKADDA
+403 AVSKGAMSADDA
-415 ISKLGLSESTM
+415 ISRLGLSESTV
-426 SDLREFSDLF
+426 SDLKDFADLF

-441 KQRESYTKQIE
+441 KQRDSYTKQIE
-452 LQNKTNSIAKNSSK
+452 LQNKTNSITKESSRKILETK
-466 KALEIKK
+466 KA
-473 DQQAKELE
+473 QQAKELE
-481 LIRQAEDITLSLV
+481 LIRQAEDAAFTLL
-494 KEGVEKQRQTI
+494 KESTEKQKQAI
-505 NVQYDRQIEDLKRK
+505 NTEYDRQIADLKTK
-519 LSTEKNL
+519 LVTEKNL
-526 TDAAKKALND
+526 TEVAKEALNNT
-536 SMVLAEQ
+536 VIAFEEQ
-543 QREAEL
+543 RMQKLKEL
-549 TKLSDESIQ
+549 DGQTLRVRIK
-558 AQIRK
+558 K

-570 QLDSVKEGTSQE
+570 QLAAVKAGTEQE
-582 HNLRLSLIE
+582 HALRLSLIE

-602 QLAEELRQSE
+602 LLAEELRQSE
-612 ADINSAYNK
+612 ANINAAYNK
-621 QIADENE
+621 QVADENK

-633 QFDKQMDMLKLEWE
+633 QFDKQIDMLKLEWE

-659 EHNIKIQQAQA
+659 EHNIKIQQAQS
-670 EYDILVNMDAQAKA
+670 EYDALVNMDAQAKA

-691 DYVNAVLRLRAKLA
+691 DYVNAVLRLRAKIA
-705 ESTKQMNNELEK
+705 ESTKQMNEDLEK

-728 IVGSLGSALG
+728 IVGSLGSVLG

-752 TLAVAEV
+752 TLAIAEV
-759 MINQGVALSRAAS
+759 MLNQGVALSRAAS

-818 SKYADGGEITG
+818 SKYADGGDIVG
-829 PSHALGGVMV
+829 PSHANGGVKI

-871 VPFSNAIKAVTFSE
+871 VPFSNVIKTISFSE
-885 RYQIQQGKTTGNLNL
+885 RNQIEQRVITKNLDL
-900 SEDCINKIA
+900 SEDCVNKIA
-909 RAVASMPAPVVN
+909 RAVASMPAPIVS
-921 VVEFTEAQDRVK
+921 VVEFTEVQDRVK

>member
-1 MADNNKEQI
+1 MADNKEQV
-10 ILEVVINNDA
+10 ILEVVIKNDA
-20 ASKRIKENKQDITEL
+20 ASKRLKENKQDIAEL
-35 REQQSLLNKTTLE
+35 REEQALLNKTTLE
-48 GKEAYKRYEDEIKNL
+48 GKEAYKQYEDEIKNL
-63 RKQNVLLNQEIRNNN
+63 RKHNVLLNQEIRNNN

-85 GSLQSMRSELSRLNK
+85 GSLQSMRAELSRLNK
-100 VYVNLSQVE
+100 VYVNLSQIE
-109 RDSAKGRDLQKK
+109 RESAKGRDLQKK

-128 IKVTEQGLGDFRR
+128 IKATEQGLGDFRR

-158 LFSKANSSL
+158 LFSKVNSSL
-167 KSVISPF
+167 KSVITPF
-174 QSLYKKVRQEIGL
+174 QPLYKKVRQEVGL
-187 LTVDY
+187 LTTDY

-214 LLSAGLKILKIAL
+214 LLSTGLKILKIAL

-281 VKVFAGDFKG
+281 VKVFSGDFKG

-311 KLAYELNDASQQL
+311 KLAYELNDISQQL
-324 EKQEVMLNMQRA
+324 ERQEVMLNMQRA
-336 ASRKEIERLK
+336 AGRKEIERLK

-353 KSAKERIAAAK
+353 KSTKERIAAAK
-364 QASEMEQADMKQQIE
+364 QASEIEQADMKQQIE

-403 AVSNGSMKADDA
+403 AVSSGSMKADDA
-415 ISKLGLSESTM
+415 ISKLGLSESTI

-441 KQRESYTKQIE
+441 KQRDSYTKQIE
-452 LQNKTNSIAKNSSK
+452 LQNKTNSIRKESSQ
-466 KALEIKK
+466 KALEMKK

-481 LIRQAEDITLSLV
+481 LIRQTEDAVLSLV
-494 KEGVEKQRQTI
+494 KEGIEKQRQTV

-536 SMVLAEQ
+536 SIILAEQ
-543 QREAEL
+543 KRDADL
-549 TKLSDESIQ
+549 KKLSDESIQ
-558 AQIRK
+558 AQIKK

-570 QLDSVKEGTSQE
+570 QLDSVKKGTSQE

-612 ADINSAYNK
+612 ADINAAYNK
-621 QIADENE
+621 LIADENE

-633 QFDKQMDMLKLEWE
+633 QLDRQSEYIRLEWE
-647 NRLLQV
+647 NKILQAK
-653 REGSLE
+653 EGTLQE
-659 EHNIKIQQAQA
+659 YDLKVQQAQA
-670 EYDILVNMDAQAKA
+670 DYDLLVNMDAATKA
-684 TMFKTEE
+684 ALYESDAAYE
-691 DYVNAVLRLRAKLA
+691 NAKLQGEKNIQNAIKARINA
-705 ESTKQMNNELEK
+705 ENEAILVQMAAVTTITDAFSSMLDSFAEDNEALAAFAKTVALFNIGLSTAEAISKGVAAAQSVPFPGNI
-717 DARDKRAAIAS
+717 AAIATT
-728 IVGSLGSALG
+728 
-738 SIADDN
+738 IASVMAN
-744 IALLALTK
+744 
-752 TLAVAEV
+752 VA
-759 MINQGVALSRAAS
+759 
-772 STKGITTWDYLA
+772 
-784 SLATVIAAVTAQ
+784 
-796 FASIKSSVN
+796 
-805 KVETNVKAPSLET
+805 KAKQLVSKEKNP
-818 SKYADGGEITG
+818 KYADGGEITG
-829 PSHALGGVMV
+829 PSHASGGVLI
-839 EAEGGEA
+839 EAEGGEG
-846 IINKRSMSNPLLR
+846 IINKHSMSNPLLR

-871 VPFSNAIKAVTFSE
+871 VPFSNVPIFPSGSSGGFDTAELKAVFVE
-885 RYQIQQGKTTGNLNL
+885 ALK
-900 SEDCINKIA
+900 E
-909 RAVASMPAPVVN
+909 MPVPVVS
-921 VVEFTEAQDRVK
+921 VVEFTEVQDRVK